1 MIGETHNMS
10 VLHVYDNKGL
20 FENHPIGHCKKFY
33 HTVYNEKED
42 QDEVVFLPT
51 ISGVDMFGIYCLY
64 NRQGGSGSTWFEPG

>member
-1 MIGETHNMS
+1 MS

-33 HTVYNEKED
+33 HLVYNEKED

-51 ISGVDMFGIYCLY
+51 ISGVDMFGNFVTGKPLTVV
-64 NRQGGSGSTWFEPG
+64 QGEFVIIEKN